1 MTVASSTSWDGSGLA
16 FRFDPVNLTWDTF
29 TVDANQSLYTYS
41 DMTGALLRQFVARQ
55 GSWTQIYDSAYATTD
70 WKKLDW
76 QQLKPEGTV
85 IQVFVRFANSRDALD
100 TTALV
105 CGPYE
110 EPPVDLDRCEGID
123 NSRYAAVNFLLRS
136 ARDGRK
142 PTVGH
147 IQLSWSRP

>member
-1 MTVASSTSWDGSGLA
+1 
-16 FRFDPVNLTWDTF
+16 
-29 TVDANQSLYTYS
+29 VDANQSLYTYS

-55 GSWTQIYDSAYATTD
+55 GSWTQIYDSGYATTD

-76 QQLKPEGTV
+76 QQLRPDGTQ

-110 EPPVDLDRCEGID
+110 EPPVDLDKCAGID
-123 NSRYAAVNFLLRS
+123 NSRFAAVNYLLRS
-136 ARDGRK
+136 GRDGKK

-147 IQLSWSRP
+147 IQLSWTRP